1 MNDQQKTPS
10 TPPKAE
16 TRTERRKRITREKLL
31 NSALDLMAQKGYE
44 GVTVN
49 EITEAADVGFGS
61 FYNYFE
67 SKEAIYTEL
76 LDTLFEAFA
85 DDMEANINMLSDAAE
100 VMSASMRY
108 VLAKVDSDPAW
119 GQILVRQ
126 GLSGEALTR
135 GLGQRMIRDIQNGVT
150 QNRFRSDD
158 PLLTLLKVGG
168 LMLTTISLKLNIK
181 SDFSTYQG
189 MAERLNMTLEGLDE
203 RAVTE
208 TLQILGLNED
218 EAREIATKS
227 LPGI

>member
-1 MNDQQKTPS
+1 MTDQQKNPS
-10 TPPKAE
+10 SPPKAE

-85 DDMEANINMLSDAAE
+85 DDMEANINMLSDTAE
-100 VMSASMRY
+100 VMTASMRY

-135 GLGQRMIRDIQNGVT
+135 GLGQRMVRDIQNGVV

-158 PLLTLLKVGG
+158 PLLTLLKVAG

-181 SDFSTYQG
+181 SNFSTYQG

-208 TLQILGLNED
+208 TLQILGLDAD
-218 EAREIATKS
+218 EAREIATKK